1 MSGWAFFFTLLGVVY
16 MTQQIFSVI
25 DLIDR
30 PKRRL
35 R

>member
-1 MSGWAFFFTLLGVVY
+1 MSGWAFFFVLLGVVY
-16 MTQQIFSVI
+16 MTRQIFSVI

-30 PKRRL
+30 PRR

>member
-1 MSGWAFFFTLLGVVY
+1 MSGWVFFFVLLGVVY

-30 PKRRL
+30 PKRRM

>member
-1 MSGWAFFFTLLGVVY
+1 MSGWAFFFVLLGVVY

-30 PKRRL
+30 PRR